1 MDNQPDEKEDVRE
14 IIVEKKSGFSYPE
27 MIIIMIIALLF
38 GFLIGNIVSFTT
50 GSSSAASSSELKE
63 LIATYEDIVDN
74 YYEDVDKEKLIDAG
88 IKGMIDYLDDPY
100 ATYFEGESSDEFNES
115 LEGSYQ
121 GIGIEVMQK
130 DNVITITKVFANSP
144 SAEAGLQVNDIL
156 TKVAGKSV
164 DGMLLENV
172 VSLIKGDNHGK
183 IDITVLR
190 NGTELTVSV
199 NREEVNIPQ
208 VTSKVYTV
216 NNKKIGYVQI
226 EIFSAN
232 IFDQFKQAM
241 KSLESENISSLV
253 IDVRNNPGGYLSQ
266 VTDILSLFMNRNQVL
281 YQLDTKGETEKI
293 YGTSK
298 KATYSYPV
306 VVLINEE
313 SASAAEILAGAFK
326 ETYKADIIGVN
337 SYGKGTVQK
346 TGDLNSGDTI
356 KYTVQKWLTPNGN
369 WINETGIEPTEKVE
383 LQVPVTETITEE
395 NDNQLQK
402 ALEIA
407 SQK

>member
-1 MDNQPDEKEDVRE
+1 M
-14 IIVEKKSGFSYPE
+14 
-27 MIIIMIIALLF
+27 
-38 GFLIGNIVSFTT
+38 
-50 GSSSAASSSELKE
+50 
-63 LIATYEDIVDN
+63 
-74 YYEDVDKEKLIDAG
+74 
-88 IKGMIDYLDDPY
+88 
-100 ATYFEGESSDEFNES
+100 
-115 LEGSYQ
+115 
-121 GIGIEVMQK
+121 
-130 DNVITITKVFANSP
+130 
-144 SAEAGLQVNDIL
+144 
-156 TKVAGKSV
+156 
-164 DGMLLENV
+164 
-172 VSLIKGDNHGK
+172 
-183 IDITVLR
+183 
-190 NGTELTVSV
+190 
-199 NREEVNIPQ
+199 
-208 VTSKVYTV
+208 

-266 VTDILSLFMNRNQVL
+266 VTDILSLFMNQNQVL
-281 YQLDTKGETEKI
+281 YQLDTKGKTEKI

-298 KATYSYPV
+298 KATYNYPV

-369 WINETGIEPTEKVE
+369 WINETGIEPTEKVQ